1 MGVRY
6 MQGWEEKAME
16 REAGK
21 EQMSKLDML
30 LLKEKRYEELEKASI
45 DPEYCKI
52 LMKKYG
58 LEK

>member
-1 MGVRY
+1 

-21 EQMSKLDML
+21 EQMSKLDLL